1 MKEKFSDILK
11 DKADLLLL
19 TLLRVTNIMGIKI
32 TAIKIIMIILMAVTK
47 VRYGNIL

>member
-19 TLLRVTNIMGIKI
+19 TLLRVTNIMSIKI